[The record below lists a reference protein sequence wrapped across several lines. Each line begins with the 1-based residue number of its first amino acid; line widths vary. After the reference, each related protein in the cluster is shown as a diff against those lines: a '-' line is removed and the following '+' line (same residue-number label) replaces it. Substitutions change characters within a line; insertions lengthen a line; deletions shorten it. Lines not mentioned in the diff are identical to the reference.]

1 MSCDTCR
8 QYWLRERASSCM
20 WFSMRAS
27 LLLHVVQHES
37 DRNRG
42 MHIVKDEMKTLQKAV
57 ADAKHVHE
65 IAMDR
70 WQAHR
75 ATHNDDAAK
84 STK

>member
-1 MSCDTCR
+1 
-8 QYWLRERASSCM
+8 
-20 WFSMRAS
+20 
-27 LLLHVVQHES
+27 
-37 DRNRG
+37 